1 MYTEQDIADFTKLT
15 NKLVKIDREKISHDE
30 ASNIANDLRDV
41 INFHDHRYY
50 VLAEPIVTDF
60 EYDSLFKLLKH
71 IETEYPDLQTA
82 DSPTVRVAFGL
93 TKEFPPANHLTPM
106 LSLDNSYDEA
116 DLLSFDKKVKQL
128 SSETEM
134 EYAVEPK
141 FDGTSIS
148 LVYENDKLSRAVTRG
163 DGVVGE
169 DVTPNIKTLK
179 SVPLKANFSKYG
191 IQTIEIR
198 GEVIIQKET
207 FKKFNKKREKEGLPT
222 LANPRNAAAG
232 SLRTQDAA
240 EVSKRGLEAIMYH
253 VSYAVDKNGDDLL
266 GETLHSRSEN
276 LTMLH
281 QLGFK
286 TPRGVYKVFPNIK
299 EVLDYCHEW
308 GEKRD
313 DYAYEIDGMV
323 IKVND
328 LHLEEKIGTT
338 SHHPRWAMAFKFSA
352 RNARTRLLK
361 IDYQVGRVGTITPVA
376 KLEPVPV
383 GGVMVSSASMFNED
397 FIKDKDIRIGD
408 TVVVGRAGDVIPYI
422 SDVIYD
428 ERTGDEQPVKF
439 PTHCPACDSELVRTE
454 EEAAWRCVNSTCP
467 AQVFERILHFVS
479 KDAMDISGLGKAI
492 VERFIFQEKWIR
504 SIVDIYDLPYDEI
517 RELEG
522 FGERS
527 VEKLI
532 NSIENSKSRLA
543 YRLLFGLGIRY
554 VGETTA
560 RNLAEEVQCIED
572 LKDWD
577 IERLLT
583 VKDIG
588 PKVAQ
593 SVYNYFQQEENIET
607 ILTLKNKYGV
617 NTCTDKQ
624 QKSAQEGDGK
634 LAGATLLFTGSLQQM
649 ARHEAKEMVEANG
662 GKVASALSSKVDYL
676 VVGEDPGSK
685 VDKAKKLGT
694 VKIITEDDFLKMIS

>member
-15 NKLVKIDREKISHDE
+15 DKLVKINRDKISHDE
-30 ASNIANDLRDV
+30 AAKIANDLRDV

-50 VLAEPIVTDF
+50 ILAEPLVSDF

-71 IETEYPDLQTA
+71 IGTEFPDLQSP

-93 TKEFPPANHLTPM
+93 TKEFPAANHLTPM

-116 DLLSFDKKVKQL
+116 DLVSFDKKVKQL
-128 SSETEM
+128 SGQTEI
-134 EYAVEPK
+134 EYSVEPK

-148 LVYENDKLSRAVTRG
+148 LVYENDKLVRAVTRG

-169 DVTPNIKTLK
+169 DVTPNVKTLK
-179 SVPLKANFSKYG
+179 SVPLKANFSKFG

-207 FKKFNKKREKEGLPT
+207 FKKFNKKREEEGLST

-232 SLRTQDAA
+232 SLRIQDAA
-240 EVSKRGLEAIMYH
+240 EVSRRGLEAIMYH
-253 VSYAVDKNGDDLL
+253 ISYAVDKNGDDLL
-266 GETLHSRSEN
+266 AETLHSRSEN
-276 LTMLH
+276 LGMLH

-286 TPRGVYKVFPNIK
+286 TPRGVYKVFPDIK
-299 EVLDYCHEW
+299 KVLEYCDEW

-313 DYAYEIDGMV
+313 EYVYEIDGMV

-352 RNARTRLLK
+352 RNARTKLLK

-383 GGVMVSSASMFNED
+383 GGVIVSSASMFNED

-422 SDVIYD
+422 SDVVY
-428 ERTGDEQPVKF
+428 EARTGEEQPVVF
-439 PTHCPACDSELVRTE
+439 PKECPSCGSELVRTE
-454 EEAAWRCVNSTCP
+454 EEAAWRCVNSACP

-479 KDAMDISGLGKAI
+479 KDAMDIFGLGKAI
-492 VERFIFQEKWIR
+492 VERFIFKEKWIK
-504 SIVDIYDLPYDEI
+504 SIIDIYDLPYDEI

-522 FGERS
+522 FGEKS

-577 IERLLT
+577 VEKLLT

-607 ILTLKNKYGV
+607 ILKLKNEFGL

-624 QKSAQEGDGK
+624 QRSSEDGDGK
-634 LAGATLLFTGSLQQM
+634 LAGTTLLFTGSLQQM

-676 VVGEDPGSK
+676 VVGEEPGSK

-694 VKIITEDDFLKMIS
+694 VKIITEDDFLKMIN